1 MKKQAITIS
10 LLAPSGYEQRDDLY
24 TSLSQT
30 AVEDLDLESTVS
42 FLAGEHIKKNYIRDI
57 LFSMSSDVS
66 LITYRQDVFED
77 LFRNPSLSQG
87 LEELLPVLARL
98 QQYQASMPDEQLLYE
113 VTRRLGELEIYL
125 DSLEGIKKLLDRHT
139 GTYRSEGLS
148 RLHELV
154 IALLNEET
162 IANLKK
168 ELPEL
173 LKKVRNIKSVSIGVN
188 LDHRLRPV
196 EATLLSIDSETYDG
210 YSSSLINKL
219 FNVKNTRDAK
229 QGIAPLHQVPAT
241 LEGAPAQRS
250 DSSTGRVHPMMV
262 PLFRDLA
269 DVLNK
274 VSRPLAQALKQYTS
288 INTSFLIT
296 IRRELAFYIGSVK
309 LFRYLQEAGLPV
321 CRPAIAAPQ
330 ERICTLRE
338 MYNPNLAVRL
348 QQDRSAA
355 AATETIVKND
365 LEFDSD
371 KRVFILTGP
380 NRGGK
385 TTYMQAMGM
394 IQVLAQTGT
403 FIPAEEATISSVDT
417 IHSHFP
423 TEERPELNTG
433 RFGEEAKRLNE
444 IFSKATPHSLI
455 LLNESLSN
463 TSHSESLYLSMDVVR
478 ILLKLGART
487 IFATHL
493 HELACELE
501 ALNRECDGH
510 SKAVSMVAR
519 IEEKESS
526 RTGKSFRRTFKIVPG
541 PPAGRSYATEI
552 AAHHGITYD
561 QLHKLLTDR
570 GVIE

>member
-330 ERICTLRE
+330 ERICTLRG

-561 QLHKLLTDR
+561 QLHELLKDR